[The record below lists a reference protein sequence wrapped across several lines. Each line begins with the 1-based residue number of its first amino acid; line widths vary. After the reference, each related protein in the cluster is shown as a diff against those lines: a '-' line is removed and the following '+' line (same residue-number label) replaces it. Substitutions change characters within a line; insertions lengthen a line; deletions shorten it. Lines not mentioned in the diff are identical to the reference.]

1 MSIGTKMDFDEA
13 WANFERE
20 VFKALYIE
28 SIVQWITKKLTVIGN
43 WNHGKKE

>member
-1 MSIGTKMDFDEA
+1 MKEFCDFCVA
-13 WANFERE
+13 WENFERE

-28 SIVQWITKKLTVIGN
+28 RILQWITKKLTVTES